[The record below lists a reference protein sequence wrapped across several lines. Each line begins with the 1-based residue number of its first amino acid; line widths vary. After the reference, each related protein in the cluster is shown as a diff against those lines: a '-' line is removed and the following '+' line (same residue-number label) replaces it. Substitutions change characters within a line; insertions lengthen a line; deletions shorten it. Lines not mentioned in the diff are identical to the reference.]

1 MKPHQQSP
9 KTVHTAVGFVAQ
21 IYLVFGEVED
31 GQVQAASVRRLPVH
45 GHHVAVIICQSVPHS
60 GAKQKTI

>member
-1 MKPHQQSP
+1 MWL
-9 KTVHTAVGFVAQ
+9 AAQ

-45 GHHVAVIICQSVPHS
+45 GHHVAVIIRQSVPHS
-60 GAKQKTI
+60 GTKQRTIRDQHFVKHPSV